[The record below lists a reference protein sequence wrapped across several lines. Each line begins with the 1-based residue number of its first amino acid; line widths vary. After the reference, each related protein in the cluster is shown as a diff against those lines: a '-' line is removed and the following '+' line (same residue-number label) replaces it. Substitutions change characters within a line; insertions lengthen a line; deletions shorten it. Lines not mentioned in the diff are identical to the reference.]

1 MRLRYFTVRYQFSGS
16 PSTLERH
23 YRELRDAMLNP
34 TQRYALTQPGTP
46 WRPAMDIH
54 ETPDAVYVKIEL
66 AGMRDED
73 IDVTLHPD
81 ALVVTGE
88 RADEHEHDESACYHE
103 AQIRYGP
110 FRAVALLPSAV
121 DGDAAEARYE
131 QGMLRVTLPKVAPS
145 QIPMTSPSESA
156 SPAGQDQG
164 PSPAQSGEATAERQ
178 PSSRQSLP
186 QGAS

>member
-1 MRLRYFTVRYQFSGS
+1 MRLRYFTVRYQFGGS

-23 YRELRDAMLNP
+23 YRELRDSMLNP
-34 TQRYALTQPGTP
+34 TQRYALMQPGTP

-54 ETPDAVYVKIEL
+54 ETPDSVYVKIEL

-73 IDVTLHPD
+73 IDVILYSD
-81 ALVVTGE
+81 ALIVTGV

-110 FRAVALLPSAV
+110 FRAVALLPAPIDSN
-121 DGDAAEARYE
+121 AAEARYE

-145 QIPMTSPSESA
+145 RIPMTSPTESQVPAGQEHGESA
-156 SPAGQDQG
+156 SRAGDT
-164 PSPAQSGEATAERQ
+164 TAGRQ
-178 PSSRQSLP
+178 PSSRRSLP